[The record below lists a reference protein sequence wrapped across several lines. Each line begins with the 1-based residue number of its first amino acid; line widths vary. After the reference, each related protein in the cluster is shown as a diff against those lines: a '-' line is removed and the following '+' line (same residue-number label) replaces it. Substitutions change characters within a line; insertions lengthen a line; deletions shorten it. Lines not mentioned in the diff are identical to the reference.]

1 MNISHVRAVLSA
13 QDLKCTTGI
22 FPFPRPHDLVQPIAV
37 NPLFFKAARPFLVQL
52 KTSATAP
59 SRAVILAHQ
68 LIPPSSPKKEEVCFG
83 PPAFAGNY
91 RHLPAI
97 AGFCRRL
104 PAYAGICRKVPE
116 KSRRTIKMSL
126 SGRLSPSPGL
136 TPTSGLTPFGRRE
149 RTGLLSAYSVVRF
162 PPSFGNIF
170 YPFTNYDF

>member
-1 MNISHVRAVLSA
+1 MAGCQSRRSFNLLSIMFQCLRTVFCATENECNSAFPGRPTRPSADSSVLPEEGRR
-13 QDLKCTTGI
+13 T
-22 FPFPRPHDLVQPIAV
+22 
-37 NPLFFKAARPFLVQL
+37 
-52 KTSATAP
+52 
-59 SRAVILAHQ
+59 
-68 LIPPSSPKKEEVCFG
+68 KKEEVCFG